1 VASAGVLRDL
11 TLCQQ
16 LAGSRQCESAAAVT
30 LLLLIVLI
38 VAALPAS
45 SAAAVPFAAPR
56 VITTSAMGAIDA
68 RSADLDGDGDVD
80 IVGSS
85 YGDGTLRWYENNGAY
100 PPTFSARVIAT
111 GLN

>member
-1 VASAGVLRDL
+1 
-11 TLCQQ
+11 
-16 LAGSRQCESAAAVT
+16 
-30 LLLLIVLI
+30 
-38 VAALPAS
+38 
-45 SAAAVPFAAPR
+45 
-56 VITTSAMGAIDA
+56 MGAIDA